1 MTKLRLLVGATAM
14 LMPLTLTPLSAS
26 GAALN
31 TFQTTKAETTPP
43 LHGTLPHGEGTVA
56 VTQLTPDPTRPYS
69 SDPSGKTAPSELL
82 VVGRARGE
90 QRADGTY
97 HGHITIAALAG
108 TELLSIDTNPGE
120 SKTGPL
126 DSVTSALC
134 SSTGGAVCLGVVTA
148 NSTTTATGSTNH
160 FAVANLQLGGLPGVT
175 LPPGVLSALGATA
188 ASSDGNITS
197 DGTCQTAT
205 GSTLITNANLGPTI
219 LADVIKSSTVSK
231 ACNNAAP
238 TETDSSTVIPT
249 TGAVTG
255 LLNAI
260 PSAGCASGGNPN
272 PDGSA
277 GGTANTVAGL
287 AGVLDLVCNAADQSP
302 AAATNSSDGGKQAT
316 SPYGVR
322 EGLDAFVLALG
333 GGSSLVKLT
342 TAAVGL
348 DGHGAAGRRVDG
360 LPDRTGRHGA
370 ELHDAGHDEDA
381 VDARLQLGRRQRLR
395 VGERAD
401 RSEHRRGRRDRHGS
415 RLQGACRERDQ
426 LPGHWWFGQ
435 QRQRQRQRR
444 QRRLQQVAA
453 VHRLRP
459 TAGGDPRRAAPGRGP
474 RAPSLRRHGRLTPAD
489 LI

>member
-1 MTKLRLLVGATAM
+1 MTKLRLLIGATAV
-14 LMPLTLTPLSAS
+14 LMPLALTPLSAS

-56 VTQLTPDPTRPYS
+56 VTQLSPDPTRPYS
-69 SDPSGKTAPSELL
+69 NDPSGKTAPSELL
-82 VVGRARGE
+82 VVGRSRGE

-97 HGHITIAALAG
+97 HGHITIAQVAG
-108 TELLSIDTNPGE
+108 IELLSVDTNPGE

-126 DSVTSALC
+126 DSITSALC

-205 GSTLITNANLGPTI
+205 GSTLITKANLGPTI
-219 LADVIKSSTVSK
+219 LADVIKSTTISK

-260 PSAGCASGGNPN
+260 PSAGCASGGNAN
-272 PDGSA
+272 PDGSV

-287 AGVLDLVCNAADQSP
+287 AGILDLVCNAADQSP
-302 AAATNSSDGGKQAT
+302 AAATNSSDGAKQAT

-333 GGSSLVKLT
+333 GGTSLVKLS
-342 TAAVGL
+342 TAASDSTATAPPAAVSTACPAGQVGTQPNCTTPVTPKTPSKHVCNSGGDNDCVSGSGPTGPSIAEGGAIDTARDCKEHVENVTNCPGTGSGNNGNGGGNGANVVSSKSLPFTGFDPLPVAIVGL
-348 DGHGAAGRRVDG
+348 LLLGMG
-360 LPDRTGRHGA
+360 LT
-370 ELHDAGHDEDA
+370 
-381 VDARLQLGRRQRLR
+381 
-395 VGERAD
+395 
-401 RSEHRRGRRDRHGS
+401 
-415 RLQGACRERDQ
+415 
-426 LPGHWWFGQ
+426 
-435 QRQRQRQRR
+435 
-444 QRRLQQVAA
+444 
-453 VHRLRP
+453 
-459 TAGGDPRRAAPGRGP
+459 
-474 RAPSLRRHGRLTPAD
+474 LRRFGGMID
-489 LI
+489 

>member
-342 TAAVGL
+342 TAAADSTATAPPAAASTACPTGQVGTEPNCTTPATTKTPST
-348 DGHGAAGRRVDG
+348 HVCN
-360 LPDRTGRHGA
+360 
-370 ELHDAGHDEDA
+370 
-381 VDARLQLGRRQRLR
+381 
-395 VGERAD
+395 
-401 RSEHRRGRRDRHGS
+401 S
-415 RLQGACRERDQ
+415 
-426 LPGHWWFGQ
+426 
-435 QRQRQRQRR
+435 
-444 QRRLQQVAA
+444 
-453 VHRLRP
+453 
-459 TAGGDPRRAAPGRGP
+459 GGDNDCVSGSGPTGPSIAEGGAIDTARDCKEHVENVTNCPGTGGSGNNGNGNGNGANVVSSKSLP
-474 RAPSLRRHGRLTPAD
+474 FTGFDPLPVAILGVLLLGAGLGLRRFGGMVD
-489 LI
+489 